1 MTLPK
6 PERGLVIS
14 YAYLW
19 HSEYEKGR
27 EEGVKDR
34 PCVIIVAIEDN
45 NGTPMVTVAPITHSM
60 PATPEA
66 AVEIPAATKQRLGL
80 DNARSWIVV
89 SEGNRFAW
97 PGPDIRPVAPGLFD
111 YGFLPP
117 ALFQKVQAQ
126 FAAFFAA
133 RRLPVVTRTE

>member
-27 EEGVKDR
+27 AEGVKDR
-34 PCVIIVAIEDN
+34 PCVIIVAIQDN

-60 PATPEA
+60 PTTPEA
-66 AVEIPAATKQRLGL
+66 AVEIPAATKRRLGL
-80 DNARSWIVV
+80 DDARSWIVV

-97 PGPDIRPVAPGLFD
+97 PGPDIRPIAPGLFD

-117 ALFQKVQAQ
+117 ALFRKVQAQ
-126 FAAFFAA
+126 FAAFL
-133 RRLPVVTRTE
+133 RRAGCP